1 MQIRHLLAAAAL
13 LLGCTRSMPSS
24 FPRGS
29 AASPEAAEAPRAVVA
44 RSLLEEPPLPGES
57 TDGWDGLE
65 SPAAADPHGG
75 HRHAH

>member
-24 FPRGS
+24 FPRAS
-29 AASPEAAEAPRAVVA
+29 AASPDAAEAPRALVA
-44 RSLLEEPPLPGES
+44 RSLLGEPPLPGES
-57 TDGWDGLE
+57 TAGWDGLE
-65 SPAAADPHGG
+65 SAPAADPHRG